1 MACVM
6 DEDDIIVRS
15 TSMWKAFGF
24 IIDRSA
30 RQLVGWRRNS
40 RKVEALPLT
49 LPVTRGR
56 LTLTFEG
63 GEMAEDDLVT
73 HLERGLWP

>member
-1 MACVM
+1 M

-40 RKVEALPLT
+40 RKVEALP
-49 LPVTRGR
+49 VTRGR

-73 HLERGLWP
+73 HPERGLWP